1 MTKIF
6 TLGILALMIV
16 LVAGFVNA
24 AQPVLN
30 AIGNQDAF
38 EDTKLTFTVTAT
50 DEHLDNFDNT
60 TNTALTPPHVLTLTQ
75 VGLQGVTISSASV
88 TGTTATWTVSWTPTD
103 NDFGEHTVNF
113 TVQDSPN
120 NMQPGVLKDTKSMTI
135 DVFPQM
141 CEDGK
146 VGNDIEITDL
156 DLDEDEYMIGE
167 DIALDV
173 DVDNNANKDLDVNV
187 EAFLWD
193 VKEEDEIDSF
203 DSDTMDIN
211 DGDSDVFEVDM
222 SVPFDND
229 LDEDGDFVI
238 LVKAFEDGDEDTNC
252 DVRRITVDITREN
265 NDVIV
270 RDVTVN
276 PSVAEPGQSVEFSV
290 EVLNAGS
297 DDQDDVA
304 IEVINTQLGVNL
316 KSNPFDIER
325 AGDSDDQTE
334 RFTVNIPENAQARD
348 YSFTVRVLDEDGDV
362 YDRGEEFVTLT
373 VAGQAK
379 PTAELE
385 LVQSNFEVNTGSSA
399 NLLVTVRNT
408 GTSAATYVIDVTP
421 TGGWTNTVSQIVSVE
436 GDSEA
441 QVTIPL
447 SVKSD
452 ATAGSYTA
460 LVELKAGSETL
471 ATKNVVVAVK
481 GTGLEP
487 VTGGTVF
494 TPRTSSTSI
503 STVFWIIAD
512 VALVVVI
519 VYFLTLLFRKKK

>member
-1 MTKIF
+1 MKKIF

-16 LVAGFVNA
+16 SVAGFVSATPPTITGLQNM
-24 AQPVLN
+24 
-30 AIGNQDAF
+30 DAF
-38 EDTKLTFTVTAT
+38 EDTKLTFTVTVT
-50 DEHLDNFDNT
+50 DAQVDT
-60 TNTALTPPHVLTLTQ
+60 TPDQMTLSFSPQLPGAPAAVLSAPTIN
-75 VGLQGVTISSASV
+75 GLV
-88 TGTTATWTVSWTPTD
+88 ATWTFTWTPTD
-103 NDFGEHTVNF
+103 NEFGEHALTF
-113 TVQDSPN
+113 TA
-120 NMQPGVLKDTKSMTI
+120 KDTPTSTVTDSVNGTMTI
-135 DVFPQM
+135 DVFPQL
-141 CEDGK
+141 CEKGK
-146 VGNDIEITDL
+146 VGNDVEITDL
-156 DLDEDEYMIGE
+156 DLDESEYMIGD

-173 DVDNNANKDLDVNV
+173 DVKNKASKDLDINV

-193 VKEEDEIDSF
+193 VKEEDNIDDF
-203 DSDTMDIN
+203 DSDTMNIN
-211 DGDSDVFEVDM
+211 DGDTDTFEADFT
-222 SVPFDND
+222 VPFDND

-238 LVKAFEDGDEDTNC
+238 LVKAYEDGDEDRNC
-252 DVRRITVDITREN
+252 DVRRINVDITRDN

-276 PSVAEPGQSVEFSV
+276 PSVAEPGQNVEFSI

-297 DDQDDVA
+297 KDQNDVA

-316 KSNPFDIER
+316 KSNVFDIER

-334 RFTVNIPENAQARD
+334 RFTVKIPENAQARD
-348 YSFTVRVLDEDGDV
+348 YSFTIRVLDEDGDV

-385 LVQSNFEVNTGSSA
+385 LVQSNFEVNAGSSA

-408 GTSAATYVIDVTP
+408 GTSVATYVIDVTP
-421 TGGWTNTVSQIVSVE
+421 TGGWTNTISQIVSVE
-436 GDSEA
+436 GDSES

-452 ATAGSYTA
+452 AATGSYTA
-460 LVELKAGSETL
+460 LVELKSGSETL
-471 ATKNVVVAVK
+471 ATKNVVVTVK
-481 GTGLEP
+481 STGLEP

-494 TPRTSSTSI
+494 TPRASSTNI

-519 VYFLTLLFRKKK
+519 AYFLTLLFRKRK